1 MKRALPD
8 EECFMIKTAS
18 LIAAVAAVA
27 ALSATPALAK
37 HKPTCYDYA
46 WESQDQKDCLAHPEK
61 MKSMPMHKA
70 HHKPMKKDMKDM
82 KDMKKS

>member
-1 MKRALPD
+1 MLRS
-8 EECFMIKTAS
+8 AS

-37 HKPTCYDYA
+37 YNASCYDYA

-61 MKSMPMHKA
+61 MKAMPMHKA
-70 HHKPMKKDMKDM
+70 HHKKMMKKGMHDM